1 MSAPDDSR
9 SRSRRINT
17 VEAGSR
23 VSARFVRWL
32 SALLALGLAARVLVV
47 LWIPTRPVSDFLEYF
62 LRANRLAD
70 LGVYHFASGTPDA
83 AHPPAYPLLLALGF
97 ELLPGVDRLLAAK
110 LVNCLLGAL
119 TVALAAG
126 LARRIGGERAGLLA
140 AGLAAFYPRYLL
152 MPCLIA
158 SENLFAP
165 LLLAFLAIAVAS
177 CRRHGVVGTALAA
190 GCVIGVLALTRTVAY
205 AMGLVWLAGALASGR
220 RGRPIL
226 AGLALIIAAQH
237 AVMLP
242 WAIRNARETGRFAFT
257 SSIGGIGL
265 FIGNNSNATGDWY
278 PWQRDLERA
287 RPGVS
292 SQSPWELDE
301 TARDAALDWIRKN
314 PVRAAKLYL
323 EKLRRIAVED
333 TIVAGWAI
341 FAEKVSPPE
350 PGIPVLPGPH
360 PLKAHRRVVLW
371 TLRIAAALLAL
382 FGAGGLLFLLRRG
395 FQSPPGPDRAIA
407 VWFFAAAAYVPLVSA
422 LIAVNGRYRWPVEDV
437 LVPLAALFL
446 ARQATMNALANH
458 RVPPPT
464 TRNEGPPSSR

>member
-1 MSAPDDSR
+1 M
-9 SRSRRINT
+9 
-17 VEAGSR
+17 
-23 VSARFVRWL
+23 
-32 SALLALGLAARVLVV
+32 
-47 LWIPTRPVSDFLEYF
+47 
-62 LRANRLAD
+62 
-70 LGVYHFASGTPDA
+70 
-83 AHPPAYPLLLALGF
+83 
-97 ELLPGVDRLLAAK
+97 
-110 LVNCLLGAL
+110 
-119 TVALAAG
+119 
-126 LARRIGGERAGLLA
+126 A
-140 AGLAAFYPRYLL
+140 AGLAAFYPRHLL

-177 CRRHGVVGTALAA
+177 WRRRGIAGPALAA

-205 AMGLVWLAGALASGR
+205 AMGLVWLAGALAGGR
-220 RGRPIL
+220 RARPIL
-226 AGLALIIAAQH
+226 AGLALLIAAQH

-257 SSIGGIGL
+257 SSTGGIGL
-265 FIGNNSNATGDWY
+265 FIGNNPDATGDWY
-278 PWQRDLERA
+278 PWHGDLERA

-292 SQSPWELDE
+292 SQSPWELDDA
-301 TARDAALDWIRKN
+301 ARDAALDWIRKN

-333 TIVAGWAI
+333 TMVAGWAI

-360 PLKAHRRVVLW
+360 PLKPHRRAVHW
-371 TLRIAAALLAL
+371 ALRIAAALLAL
-382 FGAGGLLFLLRRG
+382 FGAGGLLQLLRRG
-395 FQSPPGPDRAIA
+395 FPSPGPDRAIA
-407 VWFFAAAAYVPLVSA
+407 VWFLAAAAYVPLVSA

-446 ARQATMNALANH
+446 ARQAATNASANQ

-464 TRNEGPPSSR
+464 TLKEGSFSSR